1 VNRLLLATASLAA
14 ICTSTPALAQD
25 ADTAAVLRELAEMRA
40 KMDAMASRIETL
52 ESELDVAR
60 SEAAAATQ
68 TATLAATTATKAET
82 AATESAAK
90 ASGTEIAWKSAP
102 ELKGKGGWS
111 FKPRG
116 RLQYDAGIV
125 ASPDSTGRSDGFD
138 SALRRGRL
146 GVQGTVPGGF
156 GYKFEVDFDGTD
168 VAITDAIVIYEDGD
182 LELQFGQHN
191 NFQGLEELTSSLFT
205 SHLERAAFTDAFG
218 FQRRIGASATYG
230 TGDFI
235 IQGGIF
241 TDAIPDLPNSNWGT
255 SGRIVYAPKL
265 GNSQL
270 HFGLSGHYDDL
281 GAGSTVRYRQRPA
294 VAFTDERFI
303 NTGSFGAGSET
314 GLGLEA
320 AFISGPFHAAAETYW
335 QSVSRPGAL
344 VDPTFFGGYAEVG
357 LFLTKGDT
365 RGYKDGKFDRV
376 KPSKEFGEGG
386 IGAVQLNL
394 RYDRLDL
401 TDGTIIG
408 GTQDGLLAS
417 LIWTPTDFTRFMVG
431 YAHLMYSDAVYA
443 ATGGDR
449 DYSVDSLG
457 VRAQIDF

>member
-1 VNRLLLATASLAA
+1 MSRILLATASLAA
-14 ICTSTPALAQD
+14 ICTATPALAQD
-25 ADTAAVLRELAEMRA
+25 ADTSAVLQELAEMRA

-52 ESELDVAR
+52 EGELKAAR
-60 SEAAAATQ
+60 SEAAAAAE
-68 TATLAATTATKAET
+68 TATIAATTATKAESS
-82 AATESAAK
+82 ATEAAAK
-90 ASGTEIAWKSAP
+90 AGGTEISWKGAP

-125 ASPDSTGRSDGFD
+125 AAPDSTGRKDGFGNE
-138 SALRRGRL
+138 LRRGRL
-146 GVQGTVPGGF
+146 GVQGDVPGGF
-156 GYKFEVDFDGTD
+156 GYKFEVDFDGSA
-168 VAITDAIVIYEDGD
+168 VAITDAIVTYGDGD

-218 FQRRIGASATYG
+218 FQRRIGASATYNA
-230 TGDFI
+230 GDFL

-255 SGRIVYAPKL
+255 SGRVVYAPKL
-265 GNSQL
+265 GDAQL
-270 HFGLSGHYDDL
+270 HFGASGHYYDL
-281 GAGSTVRYRQRPA
+281 GTGSTVRYRQRPA
-294 VAFTDERFI
+294 VGFTDERFI
-303 NTGSFGAGSET
+303 NTGSFGATAEN

-320 AFISGPFHAAAETYW
+320 AFVSGPFHAAAEGYW
-335 QSVSRPGAL
+335 QSANRPGAL

-357 LFLTKGDT
+357 LFLTKGDS

-376 KPSKEFGEGG
+376 KPSKEVGEGG
-386 IGAVQLNL
+386 IGAIQLNL

-401 TDGTIIG
+401 TDGTIVG

-431 YAHLMYSDAVYA
+431 YARLMYSDAFYA
-443 ATGGDR
+443 AAGGDR